1 MISHRTRR
9 RARMPELE
17 DGAPP
22 TAPAE
27 DADKKKKATDAAFV
41 KNTLAR
47 LGTAVI
53 GIPILLYLMF
63 WAPWWGFQVLVG
75 LAIARAAHELFRI
88 THFDAKPM
96 HAIGVVM
103 TLATSGV
110 LVFASDRPD
119 ALVGLLLA
127 LGAVGAVGGLLAPLP
142 YDRAGARVA
151 WLIGGPLYVGGL
163 LGTVGMLHRLE
174 HGGAWVLLAMWLAWA
189 SDTGAYFAGRYFGKT
204 KLYPA
209 VSPSK
214 TVQGSIGG
222 LAGSLTGGLAAHFGF
237 LPDLPLVDA
246 VVLALLGGALGQM
259 GDLVE
264 SLVKRSTG
272 VKDSG
277 HILPGH
283 GGLLDRVD
291 ALMFTALACLI
302 YATWI
307 LPLR

>member
-1 MISHRTRR
+1 
-9 RARMPELE
+9 
-17 DGAPP
+17 
-22 TAPAE
+22 
-27 DADKKKKATDAAFV
+27 
-41 KNTLAR
+41 
-47 LGTAVI
+47 
-53 GIPILLYLMF
+53 MF

-75 LAIARAAHELFRI
+75 AAIARAGHELFRI

-96 HAIGVVM
+96 HVLGVVM
-103 TLATSGV
+103 TLVTAGV
-110 LVFASDRPD
+110 MVFASDRAD
-119 ALVGLLLA
+119 LLLALLLA
-127 LGAVGAVGGLLAPLP
+127 LGAVGALGGQLAPLP

-151 WLIGGPLYVGGL
+151 WSIGGPLYVGGL

-204 KLYPA
+204 KLYPS

-222 LAGSLTGGLAAHFGF
+222 LLGSLTGGLAAHFWF
-237 LPDLPLVDA
+237 LPTLPLVDA
-246 VVLALLGGALGQM
+246 VVLALVGGALGQM

-277 HILPGH
+277 SILPGH

-302 YATWI
+302 YASWI

>member
-1 MISHRTRR
+1 
-9 RARMPELE
+9 MPEKKE
-17 DGAPP
+17 EAGSRGGSDG
-22 TAPAE
+22 
-27 DADKKKKATDAAFV
+27 FV

-47 LGTAVI
+47 LGTAAI

-75 LAIARAAHELFRI
+75 LCIARAGHELFRI
-88 THFDAKPM
+88 THFDAKVM
-96 HAIGVVM
+96 HALGVVM
-103 TLATSGV
+103 TLATAGV
-110 LVFASDRPD
+110 MVFASDR
-119 ALVGLLLA
+119 AEAILGLLLA
-127 LGAVGAVGGLLAPLP
+127 LGAVGSLGGLLAPLP

-174 HGGAWVLLAMWLAWA
+174 NGGAWVLLAMWLAWA

-204 KLYPA
+204 KLYPS

-222 LAGSLTGGLAAHFGF
+222 LGGALTGGLAAHFWF
-237 LPDLPLVDA
+237 LPTLPLVDA
-246 VVLALLGGALGQM
+246 IVLALLGGALGQM

-302 YATWI
+302 YASWV

>member
-1 MISHRTRR
+1 
-9 RARMPELE
+9 MPERPDRPPAE
-17 DGAPP
+17 SSAPP
-22 TAPAE
+22 ATKTAG
-27 DADKKKKATDAAFV
+27 DSAFV

-47 LGTAVI
+47 FATAVVL
-53 GIPILLYLMF
+53 IPVLLYLMF
-63 WAPWWGFQVLVG
+63 WAPWWAFQIVVT
-75 LAIARAAHELFRI
+75 LAIARAAHELMRI
-88 THFDAKPM
+88 TVSGAPRLLHVWGVLATIGVTQAMVYAPTADAM
-96 HAIGVVM
+96 TAAMLGVAAIG
-103 TLATSGV
+103 TIA
-110 LVFASDRPD
+110 
-119 ALVGLLLA
+119 
-127 LGAVGAVGGLLAPLP
+127 GLLAPTP
-142 YDRAGARVA
+142 HEAAGTRIA
-151 WLIGGPLYVGGL
+151 WLIAGPLYVGVL
-163 LGTVGMLHRLE
+163 FGTIAKLHTLD

-222 LAGSLTGGLAAHFGF
+222 LFGSLTGGLAAHFWF
-237 LPDLPLVDA
+237 LDVLPLLDA
-246 VVLALLGGALGQM
+246 IVLSIVAGALGQI

-264 SLVKRSTG
+264 SLIKRSTK

-277 HILPGH
+277 HLLPGH

-291 ALMFTALACLI
+291 ALMFTGAACLI

>member
-1 MISHRTRR
+1 MTSHPTRP
-9 RARMPELE
+9 RARMPETS
-17 DGAPP
+17 APSSEP
-22 TAPAE
+22 
-27 DADKKKKATDAAFV
+27 DVDKKKAADAAFLR
-41 KNTLAR
+41 NTLAR
-47 LGTAVI
+47 LGTALI

-63 WAPWWGFQVLVG
+63 WAPWWGFQILVAG
-75 LAIARAAHELFRI
+75 AIARASHELFRI
-88 THFDAKPM
+88 THHDAKSM
-96 HAIGVVM
+96 HALGVVM
-103 TLATSGV
+103 SLATTAV
-110 LVFASDRPD
+110 LVFLRDNAD
-119 ALVGLLLA
+119 ALLGLVLG
-127 LGAVGAVGGLLAPLP
+127 LGAVGALGGLLAPLP

-163 LGTVGMLHRLE
+163 LGTVAVLHTLDK
-174 HGGAWVLLAMWLAWA
+174 GGAWVLLAMWLAWA

-222 LAGSLTGGLAAHFGF
+222 LLGSLTGGLAAHFGF
-237 LPDLPLVDA
+237 LPELPLVDA
-246 VVLALLGGALGQM
+246 ILLALIGGALGQM

-277 HILPGH
+277 SILPGH

-302 YATWI
+302 YASWI

>member
-1 MISHRTRR
+1 
-9 RARMPELE
+9 MPERK
-17 DGAPP
+17 PP
-22 TAPAE
+22 TE
-27 DADKKKKATDAAFV
+27 DAPKTPEPTATAAEAAAKQAAFV

-47 LGTAVI
+47 LATAVVL
-53 GIPILLYLMF
+53 IPVLLYLMF
-63 WAPWWGFQVLVG
+63 WAPWWGFQVVVS
-75 LAIARAAHELFRI
+75 LAIARAAHELMRI
-88 THFDAKPM
+88 TVSGAPRLLHLW
-96 HAIGVVM
+96 GVLATVGVTQAMVYAPSADVM
-103 TLATSGV
+103 TAT
-110 LVFASDRPD
+110 LV
-119 ALVGLLLA
+119 VVV
-127 LGAVGAVGGLLAPLP
+127 AVGTIVGLLAPVP
-142 YDRAGARVA
+142 HEAAGTRTA
-151 WLIGGPLYVGGL
+151 WLIAGPLYVGVL
-163 LGTVGMLHRLE
+163 FGTIAKLHTLE

-222 LAGSLTGGLAAHFGF
+222 LLGSLTGGLAAHFWF
-237 LPDLPLVDA
+237 LDALPLIDA
-246 VVLALLGGALGQM
+246 IVLALVGGALGQI

-264 SLVKRSTG
+264 SLIKRSTK

-277 HILPGH
+277 HLLPGH

-291 ALMFTALACLI
+291 ALMFTGAACLI

>member
-1 MISHRTRR
+1 
-9 RARMPELE
+9 MPERPDE
-17 DGAPP
+17 PTS

-27 DADKKKKATDAAFV
+27 DAESKKRAADAAFV
-41 KNTLAR
+41 RNTLAR
-47 LGTAVI
+47 LGTALI

-63 WAPWWGFQVLVG
+63 WAPWWGFQVVVG
-75 LAIARAAHELFRI
+75 LCIARAAHELFRI
-88 THFDAKPM
+88 THFDSKVM
-96 HAIGVVM
+96 HALGVVM
-103 TLATSGV
+103 TLATAGV
-110 LVFASDRPD
+110 MVFASDRAE
-119 ALVGLLLA
+119 ALLALILA
-127 LGAVGAVGGLLAPLP
+127 LGAVGSLAGLLAPLP
-142 YDRAGARVA
+142 YDRAGARIA

-204 KLYPA
+204 KLYPS

-222 LAGSLTGGLAAHFGF
+222 LAGALTGGLAAHFWF
-237 LPDLPLVDA
+237 LPSLPLVDA
-246 VVLALLGGALGQM
+246 VILALVGGALGQM

-277 HILPGH
+277 QILPGH
-283 GGLLDRVD
+283 GGILDRVD

-302 YATWI
+302 YARWI
-307 LPLR
+307 QPL